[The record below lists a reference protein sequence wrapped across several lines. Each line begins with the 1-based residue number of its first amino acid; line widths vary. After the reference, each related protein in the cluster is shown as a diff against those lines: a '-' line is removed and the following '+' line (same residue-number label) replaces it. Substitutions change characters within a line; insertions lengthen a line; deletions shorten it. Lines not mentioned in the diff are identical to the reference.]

1 MGTSSSLSGST
12 ADSMLSTAEP
22 VPAAHARSAWAAG
35 IAPLY
40 AAFPDHAAAIVRAA
54 VFTHLTTFP
63 VPIVITGPAGS
74 GKTTLARAIGE
85 LTGELETTE
94 ISTLSLHSIRR
105 AGRKGAPLIVDD
117 AAPADS
123 REKHSMFNQ
132 VAGEHRGVAN
142 TRLHEPS
149 IIVLTG
155 EQPIDPLIASR
166 LVHIPLRRR
175 RSRDPLRS
183 AGAEPASAARRI
195 LHSYLRQTVPAVI
208 LNEDEQYGLK
218 LATNPHLEHDRRR
231 GAAMYVAEE
240 ILRAL
245 QLENPATLSTD
256 WLNPD
261 DQTLRA
267 LRAAIRYAIANGAEL
282 ATSPHSDASWIIGRV
297 DDDFTYLRPNE
308 LLPFLRVEL
317 DNPKLTTNAL
327 TRTFARMQLLTT
339 TPARGGTRPVKL
351 NGALIST
358 WPISNGF
365 LA

>member
-1 MGTSSSLSGST
+1 
-12 ADSMLSTAEP
+12 MLSTAEP
-22 VPAAHARSAWAAG
+22 IPAAHARSAWAAG

-40 AAFPDHAAAIVRAA
+40 AAFPDHAAAIVRAV
-54 VFTHLTTFP
+54 VFTHLTTLP
-63 VPIVITGPAGS
+63 VPIVITGPTGS

-85 LTGELETTE
+85 LTGELEPTE
-94 ISTLSLHSIRR
+94 ISPLTLHGIRR
-105 AGRKGAPLIVDD
+105 AGQRGVPLIVDE

-142 TRLHEPS
+142 TRLHDPS

-166 LVHIPLRRR
+166 LIHIRLRRR
-175 RSRDPLRS
+175 RSREPLR
-183 AGAEPASAARRI
+183 AVGAEPASAARRL
-195 LHSYLRQTVPAVI
+195 LHSYLHQTIPAVV
-208 LNEDEQYGLK
+208 LDEDEQFGLK
-218 LATNPHLEHDRRR
+218 IATNPYLEHDRRR

-240 ILRAL
+240 ILRAVH
-245 QLENPATLSTD
+245 LETATTPSTD
-256 WLNPD
+256 WLEPD
-261 DQTLRA
+261 DQVLRA
-267 LRAAIRYAIANGAEL
+267 LRASIRYAIANGGEL
-282 ATSPHSDASWIIGRV
+282 ATSAHSDASWVIGRV
-297 DDDFTYLRPNE
+297 DDDFTYLRPHE

-317 DNPKLTTNAL
+317 DNPQLTTNAL
-327 TRTFARMQLLTT
+327 TRTFAKMQLLTT
-339 TPARGGTRPVKL
+339 TPARGGTRPIKL